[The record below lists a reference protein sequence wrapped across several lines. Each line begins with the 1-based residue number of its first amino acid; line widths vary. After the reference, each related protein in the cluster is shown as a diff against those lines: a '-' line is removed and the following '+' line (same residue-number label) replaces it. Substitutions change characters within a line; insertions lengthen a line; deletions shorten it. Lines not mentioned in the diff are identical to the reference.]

1 MTAPAG
7 WYVDPDGLGGIR
19 YCDGVRWTEQRI
31 DRDGVQTAMS
41 YVHPPVSSTREQKS
55 AGLAALL
62 TVLWPGAGH
71 LYLGLNTKGMPYF
84 VINAVAL
91 ALWLILWV
99 FIPLGVVVWV
109 VTLCMTIGSIADD
122 TRMVNGQ

>member
-1 MTAPAG
+1 MTAPG
-7 WYVDPDGLGGIR
+7 WYADPEWPSYQR
-19 YCDGVRWTEQRI
+19 YWNGSEWTQHRAP
-31 DRDGVQTAMS
+31 R
-41 YVHPPVSSTREQKS
+41 REQKS
-55 AGLAALL
+55 AGLAALP

-71 LYLGLNTKGMPYF
+71 LYLGLKSKGMPYF
-84 VINAVAL
+84 VINGVAL

-109 VTLCMTIGSIADD
+109 VTLCMTVGSIADD